1 MRLIAEG
8 SGEDDDADDELRQD
22 VVEDYMELLK

>member
-8 SGEDDDADDELRQD
+8 SGEDEETDDELRQD